1 MNRTS
6 LIISV
11 IAVLVSFAGG
21 FLIANSLNKSEL
33 ETLRSENE
41 KLKTSAADPKPSND
55 LSPAEIREKIAE
67 ADARPDQIN
76 FQRNLGTAL
85 YTWAAQKQDAETIA
99 ESIRLLERAHKA
111 EPDNDST
118 TITLGHA
125 YFDVGYYKKDMAS
138 FEKARVLYNAH
149 LQKNPNDAS
158 ILTDLGLT
166 YFLYEPPD
174 NDTALAKFEA
184 AVKADPKNQR
194 SLEYL
199 IQTLVEKND
208 LSGAEERLG
217 QLTKLDPTNANL
229 PGLTAKV
236 NELKVR

>member
-11 IAVLVSFAGG
+11 VAVLVSFAGG

-33 ETLRSENE
+33 ETLRRENE
-41 KLKTSAADPKPSND
+41 KLKTTASDPKTSND

-67 ADARPDQIN
+67 ADERPDKIN

-85 YTWAAQKQDAETIA
+85 YTWASQKQDADTIA

-111 EPDNDST
+111 EPDNDAT

-125 YFDVGYYKKDMAS
+125 YFDVGYYKKDMGS
-138 FEKARVLYNAH
+138 FEKARALYEKH
-149 LQKNPNDAS
+149 LTKNPNDAS

-184 AVKADPKNQR
+184 AVKADPKNER

-199 IQTLVEKND
+199 IQTLVEKSQ
-208 LSGAEERLG
+208 LAEAEKRLDE
-217 QLTKLDPTNANL
+217 LTKLNPSNSNL
-229 PGLTAKV
+229 QGLTAKV

>member
-21 FLIANSLNKSEL
+21 FLIANSLNKGDMD
-33 ETLRSENE
+33 TLRRENE
-41 KLKTSAADPKPSND
+41 RLTTAAANTKTATD
-55 LSPAEIREKIAE
+55 LSPEEIREKIAE

-76 FQRNLGTAL
+76 FQRNLGISL
-85 YTWAAQKQDAETIA
+85 YKWAAQKQDADTIA
-99 ESIRLLERAHKA
+99 ESVRLLERAHEA
-111 EPDNDST
+111 EPDDDLT
-118 TITLGHA
+118 TVTLGHA

-138 FEKARVLYNAH
+138 FEKARVLYEKH
-149 LQKNPNDAS
+149 LKKDPNDAS

-166 YFLYEPPD
+166 YFLHEPPD

-184 AVKADPKNQR
+184 AAKADPKNER

-199 IQTLVEKND
+199 IQVLVEKNN
-208 LSGAEERLG
+208 LAEAEKRLDE
-217 QLTKLDPTNANL
+217 LTKINPSNANL
-229 PGLTAKV
+229 QGLTAKV

>member
-21 FLIANSLNKSEL
+21 FLIANSLNKSDMD
-33 ETLRSENE
+33 TLRRENE
-41 KLKTSAADPKPSND
+41 RLTAAAANTKNGTD
-55 LSPAEIREKIAE
+55 LSPEEIRKKIAE
-67 ADARPDQIN
+67 ADARPGEIN
-76 FQRNLGTAL
+76 FQRNLGIAL
-85 YTWAAQKQDAETIA
+85 YTWAAQKQDADTIA
-99 ESIRLLERAHKA
+99 ESVRLLERAHKA

-118 TITLGHA
+118 TVTLGHA
-125 YFDVGYYKKDMAS
+125 YFDVGYYKKDMGS
-138 FEKARVLYNAH
+138 FEKARVLYEMH
-149 LQKNPNDAS
+149 LKKNPNDAS

-166 YFLYEPPD
+166 YFLHEPPD

-194 SLEYL
+194 ALEYL

-208 LSGAEERLG
+208 LAEAEKRLG
-217 QLTKLDPTNANL
+217 ELTKLDPSNANL
-229 PGLTAKV
+229 QGLTAKV